1 MRVKPRICMIRSN
14 GVCPD
19 SRVEKEA
26 VCLMENSYEVT
37 ILAWDRDSDHTETLE
52 TLSTF
57 GFNIPIVR
65 FGIKA
70 EFGKGMKSLKQ
81 FLKFQRC
88 VYSWLRRNRG
98 NYDIIHACDFDTALT
113 ASIYRKLYGK
123 KLVFDIFDFL
133 YCTPKTV
140 FERVVKWIQYKII
153 DDADA
158 TIICTEERKKQI
170 EGSHP
175 RNLTVIHNTPP
186 RIEIG
191 KDLLRSNDKIK
202 VCYVGILQDWRL
214 LEEIPYFFI
223 KHPEVEL
230 HIGGFGK
237 FEVLYK
243 NLSSKYSNIKFY
255 GRMLYDQTLKLEA
268 SCDIMLAIYAPCI
281 DNHVYAAPN
290 KFYESL
296 MLAKPVVMVKGT
308 GMSSVVELEDIG
320 VNIDYSI
327 DGFEKGI
334 EELISR
340 KCEWAEMSERML
352 RVYNEKYSWEEMKV
366 RFLSLYSRL

>member
-1 MRVKPRICMIRSN
+1 MGKQ
-14 GVCPD
+14 
-19 SRVEKEA
+19 
-26 VCLMENSYEVT
+26 CLT
-37 ILAWDRDSDHTETLE
+37 
-52 TLSTF
+52 
-57 GFNIPIVR
+57 
-65 FGIKA
+65 
-70 EFGKGMKSLKQ
+70 
-81 FLKFQRC
+81 
-88 VYSWLRRNRG
+88 
-98 NYDIIHACDFDTALT
+98 
-113 ASIYRKLYGK
+113 
-123 KLVFDIFDFL
+123 
-133 YCTPKTV
+133 
-140 FERVVKWIQYKII
+140 
-153 DDADA
+153 
-158 TIICTEERKKQI
+158 
-170 EGSHP
+170 
-175 RNLTVIHNTPP
+175 
-186 RIEIG
+186 
-191 KDLLRSNDKIK
+191 
-202 VCYVGILQDWRL
+202 
-214 LEEIPYFFI
+214 
-223 KHPEVEL
+223 
-230 HIGGFGK
+230 
-237 FEVLYK
+237 VLYK

-268 SCDIMLAIYAPCI
+268 SCDIMLAIYAPCV